1 MLRLQNIS
9 FYQFK
14 NYHQHQFSFTEKVI
28 GICGLNGTGKT
39 NLLDAIY
46 YLSFTKSYT
55 SNSDALIVSFGKQGL
70 RIVGNYLVNENPK
83 QLTAIVRENNK
94 KEFLIDNLPCKK
106 FSNHI
111 GNFPCVIIT
120 PDDVELITGS
130 SELRRKLMDTIL
142 SQING
147 HYLQNLISY
156 TKLLQQRNGFL
167 KQSAET
173 NFVNESLLQTFDEQL
188 SNYAEKI
195 FEVREKFMYEYLF
208 LVINYYSKIALTT
221 DDIQLSY
228 KSQLQQK
235 NLKQLLQENFSKD
248 LFLQRTNVGIHK
260 DEIEINLGN
269 YNFKTT
275 ASQGQRKSLLFAFK
289 LAEWHIIKQHKKF
302 APILLLDDVFEKL
315 DEQRM
320 FNLLQWVC
328 TEDDGQVFITD
339 THKERL
345 QQTLQNAAI
354 KFQLIEL
361 E

>member
-1 MLRLQNIS
+1 MLQLQNIS

-14 NYHQHQFSFTEKVI
+14 NYLQHQFSFTEKVV

-46 YLSFTKSYT
+46 YLSFTKSYLT
-55 SNSDALIVSFGKQGL
+55 NSDALNVSFGKQGL
-70 RIVGNYLVNENPK
+70 RIVGNYLINEK
-83 QLTAIVRENNK
+83 SQQLTAIVRENNK
-94 KEFLIDNLPCKK
+94 KEFLIDDFPCKK
-106 FSNHI
+106 FSEHI

-130 SELRRKLMDTIL
+130 SELRRKLVDTML
-142 SQING
+142 SQINT
-147 HYLQNLISY
+147 HYLQHLISY
-156 TKLLQQRNGFL
+156 NKLLQQRNSFL
-167 KQSAET
+167 KQCAEK
-173 NFVNESLLQTFDEQL
+173 NFVNEPLLQTFNEQL
-188 SNYAEKI
+188 SIYAEKI
-195 FEVREKFMYEYLF
+195 FEIREKFMYEYLP
-208 LVINYYSKIALTT
+208 LVIKYYSKIALTT
-221 DDIQLSY
+221 NDIGLIY
-228 KSQLQQK
+228 KSQLQQQNMK
-235 NLKQLLQENFSKD
+235 LLLNENFTKD
-248 LFLQRTNVGIHK
+248 LLLQRTNVGIHK
-260 DEIEINLGN
+260 DDIEINLGS

-289 LAEWHIIKQHKKF
+289 LAEWQVIKQYKKF

-328 TEDDGQVFITD
+328 NEDDGQVFITD
-339 THKERL
+339 THKDRL

-361 E
+361 K